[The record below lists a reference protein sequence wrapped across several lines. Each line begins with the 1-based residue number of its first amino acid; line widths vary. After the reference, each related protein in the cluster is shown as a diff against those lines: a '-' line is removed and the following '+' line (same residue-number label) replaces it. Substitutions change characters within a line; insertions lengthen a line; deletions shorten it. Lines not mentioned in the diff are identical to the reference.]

1 MPSEKKAKQKKSI
14 FVAIYNNNNN
24 NNIKEEENIEHNIFV
39 KRESKPPQS
48 SYHRFNLRMIH

>member
-1 MPSEKKAKQKKSI
+1 MKKKAKQKKSI
-14 FVAIYNNNNN
+14 IVAIYN

>member
-1 MPSEKKAKQKKSI
+1 MKKKAKQKKSI
-14 FVAIYNNNNN
+14 IVAIYDNNN